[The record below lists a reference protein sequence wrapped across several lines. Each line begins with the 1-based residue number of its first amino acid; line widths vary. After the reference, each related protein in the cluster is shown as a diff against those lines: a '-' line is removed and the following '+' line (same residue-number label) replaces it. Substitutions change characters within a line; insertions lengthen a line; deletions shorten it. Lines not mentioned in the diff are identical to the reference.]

1 MKMDIFIEDRVMN
14 LALEKDMDSFVI
26 KTKMKF
32 TVATGRIISTMAKV
46 S

>member
-1 MKMDIFIEDRVMN
+1 MGIFIEGRGTN
-14 LALEKDMDSFVI
+14 LALEKDMGSFVI